1 MADSSE
7 NVRKGV
13 LGAIYEY
20 KNRNII
26 GGEILI
32 LAVLFGVYFSSWWI
46 FGGILIGGVLMFSIR
61 ILSLLLRAVL
71 TLAWG
76 GIGLVLGMGLA
87 GDAAGYVLAGTGLL
101 LGYIVHF
108 GIRR

>member
-1 MADSSE
+1 MTDSSE

-26 GGEILI
+26 GSEIVI
-32 LAVLFGVYFSSWWI
+32 LAVLLGIYFSSWWV
-46 FGGILIGGVLMFSIR
+46 FGGVFIGGVLMFSIR
-61 ILSLLLRAVL
+61 FLSILLCAAL

-76 GIGLVLGMGLA
+76 AIGFVVGIGFGS
-87 GDAAGYVLAGTGLL
+87 DAAAYVLAGTGLL

-108 GIRR
+108 GVRH